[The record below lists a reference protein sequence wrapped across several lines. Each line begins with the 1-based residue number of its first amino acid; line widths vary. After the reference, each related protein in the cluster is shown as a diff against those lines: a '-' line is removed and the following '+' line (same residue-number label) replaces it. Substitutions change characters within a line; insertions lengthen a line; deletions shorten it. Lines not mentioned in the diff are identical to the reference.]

1 MGVKLPAHAAK
12 TGQARQGLPGN
23 EYINTGSA
31 ILPA

>member
-1 MGVKLPAHAAK
+1 MGVKLPAHAVK
-12 TGQARQGLPGN
+12 TGQARQVLPGN

>member
-1 MGVKLPAHAAK
+1 MGVKLPAHAGK
-12 TGQARQGLPGN
+12 TGQARQGLAGN